1 MFLKNIFVRL
11 LGVLLLLSLV
21 SPSLTAQMI
30 DITEIEEMEISK
42 DFRLKDSIWEK
53 GKYGFKV
60 SYIGINWSRTPYF
73 LTIFKKEKPI
83 GILAGTKLDL
93 FRPIM
98 VGRKFHFVFRKESEI
113 NISDNPRLIVKDF
126 PKDKL
131 LNIEYISGKSN
142 LSLPYKLVFKVEY
155 EG

>member
-1 MFLKNIFVRL
+1 
-11 LGVLLLLSLV
+11 
-21 SPSLTAQMI
+21 MI

-53 GKYGFKV
+53 GEYGFKV

-83 GILAGTKLDL
+83 GVLSGMRSDL

-98 VGRKFHFVFRKESEI
+98 IGRANIFYAFREEPEI
-113 NISDNPRLIVKDF
+113 NTPDNPRLIVKDIS
-126 PKDKL
+126 KDKL

-142 LSLPYKLVFKVEY
+142 LTLPYKLVFKVEY
-155 EG
+155 ER